1 MYHRG
6 DRDFNT
12 ASIQQQSRMT
22 TQIDVIRH
30 GEPVGGRRYRG
41 HGVDDPLSE
50 KGWQQMW
57 DAVADRSDWQH
68 IASSPLS
75 RCLDFA
81 QQLSKKLKIGYS
93 VDDRFKEI
101 GFGAW
106 EGLSPDDILARD
118 INALEHFYKDPIRNR
133 PEGAEP
139 LEVFSKRVWDAYED
153 VSRKHAHEKVLIV
166 GHAGVVRAITANIL
180 GMDLDHVYSSLKIE
194 YGGIV
199 TSIIE
204 DSSEPKLV
212 IKSR

>member
-1 MYHRG
+1 
-6 DRDFNT
+6 
-12 ASIQQQSRMT
+12 MT

-41 HGVDDPLSE
+41 HGVNDPLTE

-57 DAVADRSDWQH
+57 GAVADCSDWQH

-93 VDDRFKEI
+93 VDDRLKEI
-101 GFGAW
+101 GFGTW
-106 EGLSPDDILARD
+106 EGLTPDEIIANDID
-118 INALEHFYKDPIRNR
+118 ALKQFYKDPIRNR

-139 LEVFSKRVWDAYED
+139 LASFSSRVWDAYED
-153 VSRKHAHEKVLIV
+153 ISRKHVNEKVLIV
-166 GHAGVVRAITANIL
+166 GHAGVIRAITANIL
-180 GMDLDHVYSSLKIE
+180 GMDLNHVYSNLKIE

-199 TSIIE
+199 TTIIE
-204 DSSEPKLV
+204 DAQEPTIV
-212 IKSR
+212 IKAR

>member
-1 MYHRG
+1 
-6 DRDFNT
+6 
-12 ASIQQQSRMT
+12 MT

-41 HGVDDPLSE
+41 HGVNDPLTE

-57 DAVADRSDWQH
+57 DAVADCSDWQH

-101 GFGAW
+101 GFGTW
-106 EGLSPDDILARD
+106 EGLTPDEIIANDID
-118 INALEHFYKDPIRNR
+118 ALKQFYKDPIRNR

-139 LEVFSKRVWDAYED
+139 LESFSSRVWDAYED
-153 VSRKHAHEKVLIV
+153 ISRKHVNEKVLIV
-166 GHAGVVRAITANIL
+166 GHAGVIRAITANIL
-180 GMDLDHVYSSLKIE
+180 GMDLNHVYSNLKIE

-204 DSSEPKLV
+204 DAQEPRIV
-212 IKSR
+212 IKAR

>member
-1 MYHRG
+1 
-6 DRDFNT
+6 
-12 ASIQQQSRMT
+12 MT

-41 HGVDDPLSE
+41 HGVNDPLTE

-57 DAVADRSDWQH
+57 GAVADCSDWQH

-81 QQLSKKLKIGYS
+81 QQLSKKLRIGYS
-93 VDDRFKEI
+93 ADDRLKEI
-101 GFGAW
+101 GFGTW
-106 EGLSPDDILARD
+106 EGLTPDEIIANDID
-118 INALEHFYKDPIRNR
+118 ALKQFYKDPIRNR

-139 LEVFSKRVWDAYED
+139 LESFSSRVWDAYED
-153 VSRKHAHEKVLIV
+153 ISRKHVNEKVLIV

-180 GMDLDHVYSSLKIE
+180 GMDLNHVYSNLKIE

-199 TSIIE
+199 TSII
-204 DSSEPKLV
+204 DDAQEPRIV
-212 IKSR
+212 IKAR

>member
-1 MYHRG
+1 
-6 DRDFNT
+6 
-12 ASIQQQSRMT
+12 MT

-41 HGVDDPLSE
+41 HGVNDPLTE

-57 DAVADRSDWQH
+57 GAVADCSDWQH

-93 VDDRFKEI
+93 VDDRLKEI
-101 GFGAW
+101 GFGTW
-106 EGLSPDDILARD
+106 EGLTPDEIVANDID
-118 INALEHFYKDPIRNR
+118 ALKQFYKDPIRNR

-139 LEVFSKRVWDAYED
+139 LASFSSRVWDAYED
-153 VSRKHAHEKVLIV
+153 ISRKHVNEKVLIV
-166 GHAGVVRAITANIL
+166 GHAGVIRAITANIL
-180 GMDLDHVYSSLKIE
+180 GMDLIHVYSNLKIE

-199 TSIIE
+199 TTIIQ
-204 DSSEPKLV
+204 DAQEPMIV
-212 IKSR
+212 IKAR

>member
-1 MYHRG
+1 
-6 DRDFNT
+6 
-12 ASIQQQSRMT
+12 MT

-41 HGVDDPLSE
+41 HGVNDPLTE

-57 DAVADRSDWQH
+57 GAVADCSDWQH

-93 VDDRFKEI
+93 VDDRFKEV
-101 GFGAW
+101 GFGTW
-106 EGLSPDDILARD
+106 EGLTPDEIIANDID
-118 INALEHFYKDPIRNR
+118 ALKQFYKDPIRNR

-139 LEVFSKRVWDAYED
+139 LESFSSRVWDAYED
-153 VSRKHAHEKVLIV
+153 ISRKHVNEKVLIV

-180 GMDLDHVYSSLKIE
+180 GMDLNHVYSNLKIE

-199 TSIIE
+199 TSII
-204 DSSEPKLV
+204 DDAQEPRIV
-212 IKSR
+212 IKAR

>member
-1 MYHRG
+1 
-6 DRDFNT
+6 
-12 ASIQQQSRMT
+12 MT

-41 HGVDDPLSE
+41 HGVNDPLTE

-57 DAVADRSDWQH
+57 GAVADCSDWQH

-101 GFGAW
+101 GFGTW
-106 EGLSPDDILARD
+106 EGLTPDEIIANDID
-118 INALEHFYKDPIRNR
+118 ALKQFYKDPIRNR

-139 LEVFSKRVWDAYED
+139 LESFSSRVLDAYED
-153 VSRKHAHEKVLIV
+153 ISRKHVNEKVLVV

-180 GMDLDHVYSSLKIE
+180 GMDLNHVYSNLKIE

-199 TSIIE
+199 TSII
-204 DSSEPKLV
+204 DDAQEPRIV
-212 IKSR
+212 IKAR

>member
-1 MYHRG
+1 
-6 DRDFNT
+6 
-12 ASIQQQSRMT
+12 MT

-41 HGVDDPLSE
+41 HGVNDPLTE

-57 DAVADRSDWQH
+57 GAVADCSDWQH

-93 VDDRFKEI
+93 VDDRLKEV
-101 GFGAW
+101 GFGTW
-106 EGLSPDDILARD
+106 EGLTPDEIIANDID
-118 INALEHFYKDPIRNR
+118 ALKQFYKDPIRNR

-139 LEVFSKRVWDAYED
+139 LASFSSRVWDAYED
-153 VSRKHAHEKVLIV
+153 ISRKHVNEKVLIV
-166 GHAGVVRAITANIL
+166 GHAGIIRAITANIL
-180 GMDLDHVYSSLKIE
+180 GMDLNHVYSNLKIE

-199 TSIIE
+199 TSVIE
-204 DSSEPKLV
+204 DAAEPKIV
-212 IKSR
+212 IKTR

>member
-1 MYHRG
+1 
-6 DRDFNT
+6 
-12 ASIQQQSRMT
+12 MT

-41 HGVDDPLSE
+41 HGVDDPLTE

-57 DAVADRSDWQH
+57 DAVADRSDWHH

-81 QQLSKKLKIGYS
+81 QQLSKKLRIGYS

-101 GFGAW
+101 GFGTW
-106 EGLSPDDILARD
+106 EGLTPDEILAND
-118 INALEHFYKDPIRNR
+118 IDALKRFYKNPIENR

-139 LEVFSKRVWDAYED
+139 LEAFTNRVWDAYQD
-153 VSRKHAHEKVLIV
+153 ISRTHVNENVLII
-166 GHAGVVRAITANIL
+166 GHAGVIRAITANIL
-180 GMDLDHVYSSLKIE
+180 GMDLDHVYSNLKIE

-204 DSSEPKLV
+204 DAREPKMV
-212 IKSR
+212 IKAR

>member
-1 MYHRG
+1 
-6 DRDFNT
+6 
-12 ASIQQQSRMT
+12 MT

-41 HGVDDPLSE
+41 HGVNDPLTE

-57 DAVADRSDWQH
+57 GAVADCSDWQH

-93 VDDRFKEI
+93 VDDRLKEI
-101 GFGAW
+101 GFGTW
-106 EGLSPDDILARD
+106 EGLTPDEIIANDID
-118 INALEHFYKDPIRNR
+118 ALKQFYKDPIRNR

-139 LEVFSKRVWDAYED
+139 LASFSSRVWDAYED
-153 VSRKHAHEKVLIV
+153 ISRKHVNEKVLIV
-166 GHAGVVRAITANIL
+166 GHAGVIRAITANIL
-180 GMDLDHVYSSLKIE
+180 GMDLNHVYSNLKIE

-204 DSSEPKLV
+204 DAEEPKIV
-212 IKSR
+212 IKAR

>member
-1 MYHRG
+1 
-6 DRDFNT
+6 
-12 ASIQQQSRMT
+12 MT

-41 HGVDDPLSE
+41 HGVNDPLTE

-57 DAVADRSDWQH
+57 GAVADCSDWQH

-93 VDDRFKEI
+93 VDDRLKEV
-101 GFGAW
+101 GFGTW
-106 EGLSPDDILARD
+106 EGLTPDEIIANDID
-118 INALEHFYKDPIRNR
+118 ALKQFYKDPIRNR

-139 LEVFSKRVWDAYED
+139 LASFSSRVWDAYED
-153 VSRKHAHEKVLIV
+153 ISRKHVNEKVLIV
-166 GHAGVVRAITANIL
+166 GHAGVIRAITANIL
-180 GMDLDHVYSSLKIE
+180 GMDLNHVYSNLKIE

-204 DSSEPKLV
+204 DAQEPRIV
-212 IKSR
+212 IKAR

>member
-1 MYHRG
+1 
-6 DRDFNT
+6 
-12 ASIQQQSRMT
+12 MT

-41 HGVDDPLSE
+41 HGADDPLTE

-57 DAVADRSDWQH
+57 DAVADCSDWQH
-68 IASSPLS
+68 IISSPLS

-93 VDDRFKEI
+93 VDDRLKEI
-101 GFGAW
+101 GFGTW
-106 EGLSPDDILARD
+106 EGLTPDEIIANDID
-118 INALEHFYKDPIRNR
+118 ALKRFYKDPIRNR

-139 LEVFSKRVWDAYED
+139 LELFSKRVWGTYED
-153 VSRKHAHEKVLIV
+153 ISRKHVNEKVLIV

-180 GMDLDHVYSSLKIE
+180 GMDLNHVYSNLKIE
-194 YGGIV
+194 YGGMV

-204 DSSEPKLV
+204 DAQEPKIV
-212 IKSR
+212 IRAR

>member
-1 MYHRG
+1 
-6 DRDFNT
+6 
-12 ASIQQQSRMT
+12 MT

-41 HGVDDPLSE
+41 HGVNDPLTE

-57 DAVADRSDWQH
+57 SAVADCSDWQH

-101 GFGAW
+101 GFGTW
-106 EGLSPDDILARD
+106 EGLTPDEIIANDID
-118 INALEHFYKDPIRNR
+118 ALKQFYKDPIRNR

-139 LEVFSKRVWDAYED
+139 LEPFSSRVWDAYED
-153 VSRKHAHEKVLIV
+153 ISRKHVNEKVLIV
-166 GHAGVVRAITANIL
+166 GHAGVIRAITANIL
-180 GMDLDHVYSSLKIE
+180 GMDLNHVYSNLKIE

-199 TSIIE
+199 TSII
-204 DSSEPKLV
+204 DDAQEPRIV
-212 IKSR
+212 IKAR

>member
-1 MYHRG
+1 
-6 DRDFNT
+6 
-12 ASIQQQSRMT
+12 MT

-41 HGVDDPLSE
+41 HGVNDPLTE

-57 DAVADRSDWQH
+57 GAVADCSDWQH

-93 VDDRFKEI
+93 VDDRLKEV
-101 GFGAW
+101 GFGTW
-106 EGLSPDDILARD
+106 EGLTPDEIIANDID
-118 INALEHFYKDPIRNR
+118 ALKQFYKDPIRNR

-139 LEVFSKRVWDAYED
+139 LASFSSRVWDAYED
-153 VSRKHAHEKVLIV
+153 ISRKHVNEKVLIV
-166 GHAGVVRAITANIL
+166 GHAGVIRAITANIL
-180 GMDLDHVYSSLKIE
+180 GMDLNHVYSNLKIE

-204 DSSEPKLV
+204 DAQEPMIV
-212 IKSR
+212 IKAR